1 VIFVPGPDD
10 IHTKELTSRLIAV
23 HGSVVDIVFPS
34 GALPVTKV
42 TPPSDRTMHRYGVET
57 YLE

>member
-1 VIFVPGPDD
+1 VNFLPGPDD
-10 IHTKELTSRLIAV
+10 IHTKELSGRLIAV

-42 TPPSDRTMHRYGVET
+42 TPPSDRMMRRYGVEA